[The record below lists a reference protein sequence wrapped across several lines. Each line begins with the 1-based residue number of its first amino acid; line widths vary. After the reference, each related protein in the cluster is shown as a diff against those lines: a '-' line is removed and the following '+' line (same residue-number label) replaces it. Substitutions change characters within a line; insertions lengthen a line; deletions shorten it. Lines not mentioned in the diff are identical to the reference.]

1 MSYIPGQ
8 PYDDSQMPPQGPPA
22 PSRHRPRTRPAV
34 AVAAVLA
41 TVGAGTIAGHILW
54 PSSAT
59 RSAAA
64 PLSNSSGS
72 SGSSTSPLNPTGV
85 NGSGSAPTGVN
96 GSGTSSV
103 AGQGS
108 PTDVSSIASKVDP
121 GLVDVNSTF
130 SYQQASGAGTGIVLS
145 SNGIVLTNNHVINGA
160 TSITVTDLGNGRSYP
175 ATVIG
180 YDTTKD
186 VAVLRLQGASGLQTG
201 SIGTSS
207 SARVGLPVVA
217 IGNAGGVGGTP
228 SAAGGSVTALDQSI
242 TASDSLDG
250 VAEHLTGMIE
260 TNAAIEP
267 GDSGGPLVD
276 TSGQVIGMDTAAA
289 SGNQLQ
295 VAVSQG
301 YAIPINEAMSIARS
315 ILAGDSSAS
324 IHVGPTAFLGVLISS
339 SSESANPGA
348 FVFGGSPLSQ
358 TPQAASGA
366 TVAGVIPGYAAANAG
381 LGTGDVITAINGQA
395 VSSPSVLSR
404 DIASEKPGQSV
415 SLTWTSPA
423 GQTEAATVTLT
434 AGPPA

>member
-1 MSYIPGQ
+1 MSYTPGQ
-8 PYDDSQMPPQGPPA
+8 PYDSQFPSQGP
-22 PSRHRPRTRPAV
+22 STSSQHRRRTRPAV

-41 TVGAGTIAGHILW
+41 TVGAGTVAGHILW

-72 SGSSTSPLNPTGV
+72 SGSSTSPSSSSGV
-85 NGSGSAPTGVN
+85 S

-108 PTDVSSIASKVDP
+108 PTDVSAIASKVDP

-130 SYQQASGAGTGIVLS
+130 TYQQASGAGTGIVLS

-160 TSITVTDLGNGRSYP
+160 TSITVTDLGNGRTYP

-180 YDTTKD
+180 YDAAKD
-186 VAVLRLQGASGLQTG
+186 VAVLQLQGASGLQTA
-201 SIGTSS
+201 SIGNSS

-228 SAAGGSVTALDQSI
+228 STAGGSVTALDQSI

-276 TSGQVIGMDTAAA
+276 ASGHVIGLDTAAA
-289 SGNQLQ
+289 AGNQLQ
-295 VAVSQG
+295 ASVSQG
-301 YAIPINEAMSIARS
+301 YAIPINDAMSIARS
-315 ILAGDSSAS
+315 ILAGDSTAS
-324 IHVGPTAFLGVLISS
+324 IHVGPTAFLGVLIGS

-348 FVFGGSPLSQ
+348 FVFGNSPLSQ
-358 TPQAASGA
+358 TPQVASGA

-381 LGTGDVITAINGQA
+381 LGTGDVITALNGQA
-395 VSSPSVLSR
+395 VSSPSVLST

-415 SLTWTSPA
+415 SLTWTTPA
-423 GQTEAATVTLT
+423 GQTETATVTLT